1 VKVTDEI
8 SLRKY
13 DLYLLMDIDFPWDDD
28 PLRDFPNER
37 EHFMKVWKKELSS
50 IEANYSI
57 VSGLENQ
64 RLENGLKAVK
74 SFLINQ

>member
-1 VKVTDEI
+1 
-8 SLRKY
+8 
-13 DLYLLMDIDFPWDDD
+13 
-28 PLRDFPNER
+28 
-37 EHFMKVWKKELSS
+37 MKVWKKELSS